1 MLPAYDLYLA
11 AVRQRLVHG
20 EIEAGLRRLQG
31 RAVERTRGPR
41 ASAFRSSCE
50 SVPRCSSS

>member
-1 MLPAYDLYLA
+1 MLLAYDLYLA

-31 RAVERTRGPR
+31 RAVERTATALRLGSTACR
-41 ASAFRSSCE
+41 A
-50 SVPRCSSS
+50 